1 MIIYK
6 KFGFLGKIKFF
17 VCKKEIVMFEWCIF
31 KWKWNE
37 INNNM
42 IFVEYVFDLSLFDVL
57 IKLKVVC
64 MIGELDILMDYC
76 NIIEVLFKRSENL
89 LLVFFIFIYNRY
101 KDNIIIYR
109 YIVFIYYRNC
119 LCIYKKI

>member
-1 MIIYK
+1 
-6 KFGFLGKIKFF
+6 
-17 VCKKEIVMFEWCIF
+17 
-31 KWKWNE
+31 
-37 INNNM
+37 M
-42 IFVEYVFDLSLFDVL
+42 IFVEYVFDFSLFDVL

-64 MIGELDILMDYC
+64 MIGELDILMEYC
-76 NIIEVLFKRSENL
+76 NKIEVLFKRSENL

-119 LCIYKKI
+119 LCNYKKI